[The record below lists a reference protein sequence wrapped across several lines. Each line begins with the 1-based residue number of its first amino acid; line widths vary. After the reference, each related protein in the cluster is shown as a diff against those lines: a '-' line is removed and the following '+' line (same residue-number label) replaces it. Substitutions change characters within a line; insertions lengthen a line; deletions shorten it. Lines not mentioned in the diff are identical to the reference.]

1 MIESSLIL
9 LKPDAVSRGLVGAII
24 SRFEAVWL
32 DIVAINKLT
41 PTTEM
46 VRKHYP
52 TDRTERVQSL
62 GKRSKDD
69 YLSYGRDV
77 AKDFG
82 TNDEYEIGA
91 QVCGRLVENLT
102 SWPVVA
108 IVVSWNAAIKLVRK
122 IIGHTVPAEALP
134 GSIRG
139 DYSTDNAYMANTE
152 KRPIRNLIH
161 ASGNA
166 EEATFEIDL
175 RFPTQHS

>member
-24 SRFEAVWL
+24 SRFEKVWL
-32 DIVAINKLT
+32 KIVAIKTLT
-41 PTTEM
+41 PDTET

-69 YLSYGRDV
+69 YISYGRDV
-77 AKDFG
+77 TKDFG
-82 TNDEYEIGA
+82 TNDEYEIGV

-102 SWPVVA
+102 SWPLVA
-108 IVVSWNAAIKLVRK
+108 MVAQWCGAIKLIRK

-134 GSIRG
+134 GTIRG
-139 DYSTDNAYMANTE
+139 DYSSDNAYMANSE

-166 EEATFEIDL
+166 EEAALEIHL
-175 RFPTQHS
+175 RFPIQ